1 MPIETPKTYSITAT
15 IDRFEDK
22 RAVLVTN
29 DGQTLYWDIKNLPED
44 ALAGTVVRLILA
56 TSKTEE
62 EERAKLAK
70 TLINEIIKNGK
81 EN

>member
-1 MPIETPKTYSITAT
+1 MSSETPKTYSITAT

-22 RAVLVTN
+22 RAVLVAD

-44 ALAGTVVRLILA
+44 ALAGTIVRLILA

-70 TLINEIIKNGK
+70 TMINEIIKNGDS
-81 EN
+81 